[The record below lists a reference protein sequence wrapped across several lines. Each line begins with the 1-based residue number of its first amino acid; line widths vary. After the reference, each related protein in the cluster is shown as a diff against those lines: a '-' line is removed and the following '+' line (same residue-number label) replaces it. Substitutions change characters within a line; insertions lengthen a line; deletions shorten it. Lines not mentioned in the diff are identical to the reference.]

1 MAMNNQLQGTINN
14 VIKALE
20 MKKQFKGNNT
30 SIIIQDGEQD
40 NNNIEITCNCCINT
54 TQLYNLIDV
63 LSSLNIN
70 FSGNFYGSTSIDID
84 KQYIDNAINK
94 LNRYIKT
101 NYNKIVE
108 LNNTLSKA
116 IEQNYHDLQNFKII
130 KITIPRVNESDY
142 NDTINKFKNYQFQLS
157 KDLTKLYIHKKLE

>member
-1 MAMNNQLQGTINN
+1 MIMNNQLQQTIKN

-30 SIIIQDGEQD
+30 SITIQDSEED
-40 NNNIEITCNCCINT
+40 SNNIEITCNCYVNT

-70 FSGNFYGSTSIDID
+70 FSGNLYGSTSIDTD

-130 KITIPRVNESDY
+130 RITIPRVNESDY
-142 NDTINKFKNYQFQLS
+142 NDTINKFNNYQFQLS
-157 KDLTKLYIHKKLE
+157 KDSTKLYIHKKLE

>member
-1 MAMNNQLQGTINN
+1 MNNQLQQTIKN

-30 SIIIQDGEQD
+30 SITIQDSEED
-40 NNNIEITCNCCINT
+40 SNTIEITCNCYVNT

-70 FSGNFYGSTSIDID
+70 FSGNLYGSTSIDID

-130 KITIPRVNESDY
+130 RITIPRVNESDY

>member
-1 MAMNNQLQGTINN
+1 MNNQLQQTIKN

-30 SIIIQDGEQD
+30 SITIQDSEED
-40 NNNIEITCNCCINT
+40 SNNIEITCNCYVNT
-54 TQLYNLIDV
+54 TQLYNLIGV

-70 FSGNFYGSTSIDID
+70 FSGNLYGSTSIDID

-116 IEQNYHDLQNFKII
+116 IEQNYHDLQNFKKVNKNSPLRAII
-130 KITIPRVNESDY
+130 KYII
-142 NDTINKFKNYQFQLS
+142 LS
-157 KDLTKLYIHKKLE
+157 

>member
-1 MAMNNQLQGTINN
+1 MNNQLQGTINN

-20 MKKQFKGNNT
+20 TQKQFKGNT
-30 SIIIQDGEQD
+30 SIVIQDSEQD
-40 NNNIEITCNCCINT
+40 SNNIEITCNCYINT
-54 TQLYNLIDV
+54 TQLYNLINV
-63 LSSLNIN
+63 LSSLDIN
-70 FSGNFYGSTSIDID
+70 FSGNLYGSTSIDID

-116 IEQNYHDLQNFKII
+116 IKQNYCDLQSFKII

-157 KDLTKLYIHKKLE
+157 KDSTKLYIHRKLE